1 MLTFQLIAYIF
12 LLMYQLICFLA
23 HSLITNRRKKTIV
36 SPNMLCRKTKSVV
49 WVIWSDENFKLIYLR
64 KIFYCFFI
72 ACWPL
77 VPKIILVWQWR
88 WRQIVQQDMNSY
100 SVSHFRSSLIYNTIA
115 RHERH
120 ECDTSETRA
129 TQVLHKR
136 HECSTRATRTT
147 RLRYELK
154 KFKFDN

>member
-1 MLTFQLIAYIF
+1 MLTFQLIAYVF

-120 ECDTSETRA
+120 ECDTSDASA
-129 TQVLHKR
+129 TQ
-136 HECSTRATRTT
+136 TT
-147 RLRYELK
+147 RVQHEGYTDDTIAIRVK
-154 KFKFDN
+154 KI